1 MQMKTM
7 IARADTLSTQSVGD
21 ELLILDQ
28 GAGKIHQ
35 LNETA
40 ALIWRKCE
48 AGLSAEEVAQALAE
62 SYDIGEEAATK
73 DVAATLEKLQALDL
87 ICIAK

>member
-1 MQMKTM
+1 MV
-7 IARADTLSTQSVGD
+7 ARTDKLSTQSVGD

-40 ALIWRKCE
+40 ALIWRKYE
-48 AGLSAEEVAQALAE
+48 SGLSTEELVQALVE
-62 SYDIGEEAATK
+62 SYDIGEEAAAK

-87 ICIAK
+87 ICIAE

>member
-1 MQMKTM
+1 MKTM
-7 IARADTLSTQSVGD
+7 VARADTLSTQSVGD

-28 GAGKIHQ
+28 AAGRIHQ

-48 AGLSAEEVAQALAE
+48 AGLSAQEVAQALVE
-62 SYDIGEEAATK
+62 SYDIGEEAAAK
-73 DVAATLEKLQALDL
+73 DVVATLEQLQALDL
-87 ICIAK
+87 ICVED

>member
-1 MQMKTM
+1 MRMKTM
-7 IARADTLSTQSVGD
+7 VASGDTLSTQIVGD

-28 GAGKIHQ
+28 DAGKIHQ

-48 AGLSAEEVAQALAE
+48 AGLSAQEVAQALVE
-62 SYDIGEEAATK
+62 SYDIGEEAAAN